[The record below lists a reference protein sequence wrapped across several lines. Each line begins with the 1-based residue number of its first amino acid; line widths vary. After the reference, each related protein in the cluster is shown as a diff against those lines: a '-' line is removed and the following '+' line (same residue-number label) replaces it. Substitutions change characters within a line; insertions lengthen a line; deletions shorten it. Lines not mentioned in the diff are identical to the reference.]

1 MNLKIQPLS
10 GRPVDIQPVEMVERK
25 GLGHPDTI
33 CDILAENL
41 SKNLCRFYQEH
52 FGLVLHHNVDKG
64 LLFGGRS
71 RPAFGGGEILE
82 PMEVYLVGRATMS
95 HRGTVVPIEELAV
108 ETTRQWFRK
117 NFHAFDPER
126 HLRIHCLLRPGSQE
140 LTELYLRQAA
150 TGIALANDTSCGVG
164 YAPLD
169 TLETV
174 VLTVEQYLNR
184 PKVHRQFP
192 AYGQDIKIMGLRTG
206 DNIELTVACAFIDRY
221 LHDNA
226 DYLRHKEKLAELVVQ
241 YCAEICRLPVVVFVN
256 TGDNPDNDSLYLT
269 VTGTSGEAGDDGEVG
284 RGNRANGLITP
295 YRPMN
300 MEAVA
305 GKNPVTH
312 VGKIYNLAAGQM
324 AERLVSEIDEVQEAY
339 CFLVSQIG
347 KPVRDPRSVEV
358 RLRLQDESLLSELG
372 PVVNDIAETTLAD
385 MQGLWQQVVGGTV
398 SVC

>member
-1 MNLKIQPLS
+1 MHLNIQLLS
-10 GRPVDIQPVEMVERK
+10 GKPVGTQPVEIVERK

-33 CDILAENL
+33 CDFLAENL
-41 SKNLCRFYQEH
+41 SRNLCQFYQEH
-52 FGLVLHHNVDKG
+52 LGLVLHHNVDKG

-71 RPAFGGGEILE
+71 RPAFGGGEVIE

-95 HRGTVVPIEELAV
+95 YRGIVVPVEELAV
-108 ETTRQWFRK
+108 ETTRQWFRE
-117 NFHAFDPER
+117 NFHALDPER
-126 HLRIHCLLRPGSQE
+126 HLKIHCLLRPGSQE

-169 TLETV
+169 SLETL
-174 VLTVEQYLNR
+174 VLAVERYLNR
-184 PKVHRQFP
+184 PEMHRQFP
-192 AYGQDIKIMGLRTG
+192 AFGQDIKVMGLRTG
-206 DNIELTVACAFIDRY
+206 DAIELTIACAFIDRY
-221 LHDNA
+221 LHDTA
-226 DYLRHKEKLAELVVQ
+226 DYLRHKEKLAELIVQ
-241 YCAEICRLPVVVFVN
+241 YSAEICRLPVVVFVN
-256 TGDNPDNDSLYLT
+256 TGDDPEADSLYLT

-312 VGKIYNLAAGQM
+312 VGKIYNLAARQM
-324 AERLVSEIDEVQEAY
+324 AERLVSEIEEVHEAY

-358 RLRLQDESLLSELG
+358 RLRLQDESLMVELD
-372 PVVNDIAETTLAD
+372 PVVNDIVEATLAD
-385 MQGLWQQVVGGTV
+385 MQWLSQRVVGGTV

>member
-1 MNLKIQPLS
+1 MQLKIQSLS
-10 GRPVDIQPVEMVERK
+10 GRTVGEQPMEMVERK

-41 SKNLCRFYQEH
+41 SRELCRFYQKH

-95 HRGTVVPIEELAV
+95 HRGTNVPVEELAV
-108 ETTRQWFRK
+108 ETTRNWFRE
-117 NFHAFDPER
+117 NFHALDPED

-140 LTELYLRQAA
+140 LNELYLRQAA

-169 TLETV
+169 TLETL
-174 VLTVEQYLNR
+174 VLAVERYLNQ
-184 PKVHRQFP
+184 PAVHRKFP
-192 AYGQDIKIMGLRTG
+192 AFGQDIKIMGVRVEEQV
-206 DNIELTVACAFIDRY
+206 ELTVACAMVDSY
-221 LHDNA
+221 LHDTEE
-226 DYLRHKEKLAELVVQ
+226 YLRQKEELARLVMQ
-241 YCAEICRLPVVVFVN
+241 RGAEICRLPVEVFVN
-256 TGDNPDNDSLYLT
+256 TADNPEAGSLYLT

-312 VGKIYNLAAGQM
+312 VGKIYNLAAMQM
-324 AERLVSEIDEVQEAY
+324 AESLVRGIEEVQEAN

-358 RLRLQDESLLSELG
+358 RLRLQEESRLSELG
-372 PVVNDIAETTLAD
+372 PGVRDIVHATLAD
-385 MQGLWQQVVGGTV
+385 MQNLWQRVVEGAV
-398 SVC
+398 SVS

>member
-1 MNLKIQPLS
+1 MHLKIQPLS
-10 GRPVDIQPVEMVERK
+10 ERPVGTQPVEIVERK

-41 SKNLCRFYQEH
+41 SKQLCRFYQEQ

-64 LLFGGRS
+64 LLFGGIS
-71 RPAFGGGEILE
+71 RPAFGGGEVLE

-95 HRGTVVPIEELAV
+95 YRGTVVPVEELAV
-108 ETTRQWFRK
+108 ETTRQWFRE
-117 NFHAFDPER
+117 NFHALDPER
-126 HLRIHCLLRPGSQE
+126 HLRIRCLLRPGSQE

-169 TLETV
+169 TLEKV
-174 VLTVEQYLNR
+174 VLAVEKYLNR
-184 PKVHRQFP
+184 LEVHRQFP
-192 AYGQDIKIMGLRTG
+192 AFGQDIKIMGLRTG
-206 DNIELTVACAFIDRY
+206 DNIELTVACAFVDRH
-221 LHDNA
+221 LHDIA
-226 DYLRHKEKLAELVVQ
+226 EYLRQKEKLAELVVQ
-241 YCAEICRLPVVVFVN
+241 YTTEICRLPLVVFVN
-256 TGDNPDNDSLYLT
+256 TGDNPDAGSLYLT

-324 AERLVSEIDEVQEAY
+324 AERLVSEIEEVQEAY

-358 RLRLQDESLLSELG
+358 RLRLQDESLLSVLS
-372 PVVNDIAETTLAD
+372 PVVNDIAEATLAD
-385 MQGLWQQVVGGTV
+385 MQGLWQRVVEGSV